1 MIPDRV
7 RANNKKERYSWIIV
21 GVAVLVVM
29 CAIGLAR
36 FGYTIILPR
45 MKIALSLNN
54 RQTGDI
60 ATANMIGYLV
70 FSLLCGMLATKYGP
84 RIVIFFS
91 LLLTAAGLLSTGL
104 AAGFTGVLV
113 ARMLAGAGGGGANVP
128 VMGLIASWVP
138 PSKRGL
144 ASGIAVSGSS
154 FALLLSGLILPA
166 SMATG
171 GSQGWR
177 YGWYII
183 AGITAAVALLSVVL
197 LKNHPPGHTAEGR
210 AHREKTRFSRILKS
224 KYIWII
230 SVIYICFGFSYVI
243 YATFYARYLTFEGG
257 LSERFVGGLWSG
269 IGAVSISSGFLW
281 GLFSDKFGRKFA
293 LAGIF
298 AMQAASFCLF
308 SLWQKTP
315 GYLISSLLF
324 ALTAWSI
331 PAVVAAAI
339 GDLLG
344 PEIASAAYGFVT
356 LLFGIGQASA
366 PMIAG
371 RIADATGSFALA
383 FLLAAGVAVGGALLS
398 LFFLPRKTQNQT
410 ESSG

>member
-1 MIPDRV
+1 MSGDLDPLYV
-7 RANNKKERYSWIIV
+7 
-21 GVAVLVVM
+21 
-29 CAIGLAR
+29 LAR
-36 FGYTIILPR
+36 KVLLDALEALGEQRRAVIL
-45 MKIALSLNN
+45 
-54 RQTGDI
+54 
-60 ATANMIGYLV
+60 V
-70 FSLLCGMLATKYGP
+70 
-84 RIVIFFS
+84 
-91 LLLTAAGLLSTGL
+91 
-104 AAGFTGVLV
+104 
-113 ARMLAGAGGGGANVP
+113 GAQAVYHHVGEAD
-128 VMGLIASWVP
+128 
-138 PSKRGL
+138 
-144 ASGIAVSGSS
+144 IAVSPYTED
-154 FALLLSGLILPA
+154 ADLALAPELLLDAP
-166 SMATG
+166 
-171 GSQGWR
+171 
-177 YGWYII
+177 
-183 AGITAAVALLSVVL
+183 
-197 LKNHPPGHTAEGR
+197 
-210 AHREKTRFSRILKS
+210 
-224 KYIWII
+224 
-230 SVIYICFGFSYVI
+230 
-243 YATFYARYLTFEGG
+243 
-257 LSERFVGGLWSG
+257 
-269 IGAVSISSGFLW
+269 
-281 GLFSDKFGRKFA
+281 A
-293 LAGIF
+293 LAE